1 MRKELLNCSLTK
13 LFSKIGKH
21 YSTIMCFKLFC
32 SYSRFLC
39 CCSKTK
45 RDEDRIPSLFE
56 IILDPEG
63 ELQEEEIDPL
73 FDIVLRPEKFISQS
87 AEEREAE
94 EEEDLPNPSDFNQF
108 RYEFT
113 SSSTTTTTTTTQPR
127 CLKRGHAKPISNFS
141 IPPYHPL
148 LLHCKNHWGRTF

>member
-1 MRKELLNCSLTK
+1 MYFK
-13 LFSKIGKH
+13 L
-21 YSTIMCFKLFC
+21 LFC
-32 SYSRFLC
+32 SYSGFLC
-39 CCSKTK
+39 CCSRTK
-45 RDEDRIPSLFE
+45 KDADRVPSLFE

-63 ELQEEEIDPL
+63 ELQEEEKEPTL

-94 EEEDLPNPSDFNQF
+94 EEDDEPEKRLPNPSDFNQF

-113 SSSTTTTTTTTQPR
+113 TSSTTTTTQPR
-127 CLKRGHAKPISNFS
+127 CLKRGHAKPISKFS